1 MTYRNGLKVVVIL
14 ILLVG
19 IGVPV
24 YFIIKKQKML
34 NLIVPDLKEITLIR
48 ADIHQDTAHIAVN
61 AVVQNKAPYDM
72 KIDSI
77 ICELALGGT
86 KLVSTSQYVG
96 LSQKSGES
104 DTVTITVAIPIS
116 PTRNKIKSLQKQD
129 STGIAFFVSIVYSNR
144 KLSFIRGQQ
153 IEVPVPPKIR
163 LLKTENLEVKLFKKK
178 VKADLF
184 LEIINDGKNLSLDI
198 HDIQYELSIGNDFS
212 TKGKFPKKDVSLRPE
227 SSLILKFPL
236 DVKLKQPGK
245 TIWKILSDKD
255 RLPFKVKISGYLD
268 VGKMKRIP
276 VVIFASGKIEIL
288 NQEKNKAKKQSK
300 RERKKE
306 KRKEKRE
313 DRKELR
319 QERREER
326 KEKREEKKTAN
337 T

>member
-1 MTYRNGLKVVVIL
+1 MTLKLGLKVVVVL

-48 ADIHQDTAHIAVN
+48 ADIHQDTAHIEVN
-61 AVVQNKAPYDM
+61 AVVENKAPYDM

-77 ICELALGGT
+77 VCELALGGT
-86 KLVSTSQYVG
+86 ELISTSQYIG

-104 DTVTITVAIPIS
+104 DTIKVAVAVPIS
-116 PTRNKIKSLQKQD
+116 HTRNKIRSLQKQD
-129 STGIAFFVSIVYSNR
+129 STGIAFYVSIVYSNR
-144 KLSFIRGQQ
+144 KISFIRGQQ

-163 LLKTENLEVKLFKKK
+163 LLKTENLEVKLFRKK

-198 HDIQYELSIGNDFS
+198 HDIQYELSISNDFA
-212 TKGKFPKKDVSLRPE
+212 TKGKFGKDISIRPQ
-227 SSLILKFPL
+227 SSQILKFPL
-236 DVKLKQPGK
+236 DVKIIQPGK
-245 TIWKILSDKD
+245 TIMKILSDQD
-255 RLPFKVKISGYLD
+255 RLPFRVKISGYLD
-268 VGKMKRIP
+268 VGKLKRIP
-276 VVIFASGKIEIL
+276 VVIFASGKLEIL
-288 NQEKNKAKKQSK
+288 NEQKNKAKKQDK

-313 DRKELR
+313 ERKELR

-326 KEKREEKKTAN
+326 KEKRETKE
-337 T
+337 